1 MEKVDHN
8 IMNASFGDEDKCY
21 LDKNFKINYA
31 RFTAAHAALSTM
43 LISFVFYRLSSLIF
57 FRISRNKNQQ
67 SKSLLALYMYIL
79 LFFDLIVGILIMFEA
94 VLRNNDKFEINEP

>member
-8 IMNASFGDEDKCY
+8 IMNARFGDEEKCY
-21 LDKNFKINYA
+21 LDKDFKIKYA

-57 FRISRNKNQQ
+57 FRISRNKNQK
-67 SKSLLALYMYIL
+67 SKSLLALVMYIF
-79 LFFDLIVGILIMFEA
+79 LFVDLIVGILVMFEA
-94 VLRNNDKFEINEP
+94 VLQN